1 MKELGVTKDDSLV
14 AVFAP
19 VSTPEAGQNPVRLAR
34 SLIHD

>member
-1 MKELGVTKDDSLV
+1 MKDDSLL

-19 VSTPEAGQNPVRLAR
+19 VNSPEAGQNPVRLAE